1 MNHEEILQL
10 GEFDSVELANY
21 RTNWQLSLDGNLP
34 GIFREQL
41 AELLDDAER
50 EVVQSWWAAQ
60 RKAFFS
66 K

>member
-1 MNHEEILQL
+1 MSHEEILQI

-34 GIFREQL
+34 RGLREQL

-50 EVVQSWWAAQ
+50 AVVQNWWRLQ
-60 RKAFFS
+60 LEAFFS